1 VSDAR
6 KDATIL
12 LNEYLETPQSEW
24 VFREIEGKPDSYEV
38 AIEFTHPEGVSTVIT
53 TNAGAIRFLIDAAVE
68 TIEAE
73 SMG

>member
-1 VSDAR
+1 MSDAR
-6 KDATIL
+6 KDAAIL

-38 AIEFTHPEGVSTVIT
+38 AVEFTHPEGVATVIK
-53 TNAGAIRFLIDAAVE
+53 TNAGAIRSLINAAVQ

-73 SMG
+73 SLD

>member
-1 VSDAR
+1 MSDAR
-6 KDATIL
+6 KDAAIL

-38 AIEFTHPEGVSTVIT
+38 AVEFTHPEGVATVIK
-53 TNAGAIRFLIDAAVE
+53 TNAGAIRFLINAAVQ

-73 SMG
+73 SLD